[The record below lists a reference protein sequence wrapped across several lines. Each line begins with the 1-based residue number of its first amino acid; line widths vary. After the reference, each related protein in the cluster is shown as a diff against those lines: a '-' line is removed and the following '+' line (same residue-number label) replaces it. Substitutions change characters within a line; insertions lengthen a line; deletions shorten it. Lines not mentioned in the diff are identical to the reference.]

1 MDLSLTETE
10 HLLGERDAIKE
21 RIMQLGDMRAGS
33 LVPRYR
39 KCGKPN
45 CHCARD
51 GSSGHGPSWSLTSTK
66 QGKTQ
71 TRIIPE
77 GPALD
82 TAKEQLTEYRLFR
95 ELIRELVDVNEKICD
110 AKLDSSKAEADTT
123 AKKGASKPRLRRKS
137 SAN

>member
-1 MDLSLTETE
+1 MDLSFTETE
-10 HLLGERDAIKE
+10 RLIEERDAIKE

-45 CHCARD
+45 CHCSRD
-51 GSSGHGPSWSLTSTK
+51 GSKGHGPSWSLTYSK
-66 QGKTQ
+66 HGKTQ

-82 TAKEQLTEYRLFR
+82 AVKGQMAEYSLFR
-95 ELIRELVDVNEKICD
+95 ELIRKLLDVNEKICD
-110 AKLDSSKAEADTT
+110 ARLESSKAETT
-123 AKKGASKPRLRRKS
+123 AKKGASKTRLRRKS